1 MLNLLENTMAAF
13 LKYHG
18 NIFYLAILDAII
30 RMTVK
35 DQKQWM
41 RIYACLL
48 RDVQC
53 AFRKTERAS
62 SRMLRMSLSAR
73 RGYRGISVPL

>member
-1 MLNLLENTMAAF
+1 MLNLLENIMADF

-18 NIFYLAILDAII
+18 NIFYSAILDAII

-53 AFRKTERAS
+53 AFRQQRKGPPEEDAYGVGHKWPVTT
-62 SRMLRMSLSAR
+62 
-73 RGYRGISVPL
+73 

>member
-1 MLNLLENTMAAF
+1 MLNLLENIMAAL

-18 NIFYLAILDAII
+18 NIFYSAILDAII

-41 RIYACLL
+41 RIYPCLSETWP
-48 RDVQC
+48 C
-53 AFRKTERAS
+53 AFRQQRK
-62 SRMLRMSLSAR
+62 
-73 RGYRGISVPL
+73 GPPLEDACGVGHKWPVTT

>member
-1 MLNLLENTMAAF
+1 MLNLLENIMAAF

-18 NIFYLAILDAII
+18 NIFYSAILDAII

-53 AFRKTERAS
+53 AFRQ
-62 SRMLRMSLSAR
+62 LRKGPPPEDAC
-73 RGYRGISVPL
+73 GVGHKWPVTT